1 MCGLIS
7 ACMALPQLR
16 QRGRKNI
23 TPLCLAIAQIS
34 QSSAPGA
41 ILVSMLGIFEQ
52 APPSARKDPHGE
64 KLDPK
69 LLLLTPHPR
78 VVKMGWPIRVQIIVG
93 GICLALFVIW
103 FNQAIPNI
111 KTATAIRLS
120 APVFILACLL
130 GVALAVI
137 LEDLREL
144 RLLQSGN
151 CVMGRVVDKIKAAG
165 GRGRRTLL
173 VYQFAVGP
181 GKPMTA
187 KGTDYTKSRAINS
200 PVLVF
205 FDPNRLEKHV
215 ALCSTGWTV
224 YDESGR
230 LIEP

>member
-1 MCGLIS
+1 
-7 ACMALPQLR
+7 
-16 QRGRKNI
+16 
-23 TPLCLAIAQIS
+23 
-34 QSSAPGA
+34 
-41 ILVSMLGIFEQ
+41 MLGIFEQ
-52 APPSARKDPHGE
+52 PPLSAKKDPHSE

-78 VVKMGWPIRVQIIVG
+78 VVKMGWPIRVQIIVSV
-93 GICLALFVIW
+93 ICLALFVVW
-103 FNQAIPNI
+103 FQAIPNI
-111 KTATAIRLS
+111 KTASAVQLS
-120 APVFILACLL
+120 APAVVLACLL

-137 LEDLREL
+137 LKDLREL

-187 KGTDYTKSRAINS
+187 KGTDYRKSRAINS

-205 FDPNRLEKHV
+205 FDTNRLEKHV

-230 LIEP
+230 LVEP